1 MATPD
6 PLKDKIGVLYVLKD
20 DPKSDNALKFA
31 RLIPEIYVQYVN
43 LLPIEQIPKWL
54 KDAPTF
60 VTMENKKIKQ
70 IYPGTEAFEV
80 LNNLYLSRKSA
91 MESFSMPPPPPP
103 IQSIPCS
110 APPHQQIYQMQQM
123 QQMQQTQANRM
134 PYPTQQQSQQSLR
147 TLIPENSRMMPQ
159 LSQPPYPQPSPQQ
172 QYQQQSLQSPPP
184 PPYPPFSNDRRINLP
199 PQNNG
204 QQMGQ
209 QRPMMGGGGP
219 MGGGGGGGSGQ
230 MDDHPGS
237 LKFSSQ
243 PSTGGGSGG
252 GTVQY
257 GCSLDM
263 AFLPI
268 EDAPIE
274 NDVQYGKGKV
284 DQRDLEMYQRMREQS
299 GRQGN
304 AMGMLQ

>member
-1 MATPD
+1 MSSD

-31 RLIPEIYVQYVN
+31 RAIPEIYIQYVN

-70 IYPGTEAFEV
+70 LYPGTEAFEV
-80 LNNLYLSRKSA
+80 LYNLYTHRKSS
-91 MESFSMPPPPPP
+91 METFTMPPP
-103 IQSIPCS
+103 IQTIPY
-110 APPHQQIYQMQQM
+110 PNQQQQQQQTYQMQQM
-123 QQMQQTQANRM
+123 QQMQHAQNNRM
-134 PYPTQQQSQQSLR
+134 PYPTQQQSQQPLR
-147 TLIPENSRMMPQ
+147 PPFPENSRGVM
-159 LSQPPYPQPSPQQ
+159 SQ
-172 QYQQQSLQSPPP
+172 PPP
-184 PPYPPFSNDRRINLP
+184 PPYPPQFQ
-199 PQNNG
+199 PQPRQQIGQQMG

-209 QRPMMGGGGP
+209 QRKTGEFGGD
-219 MGGGGGGGSGQ
+219 
-230 MDDHPGS
+230 MDAHPGS

-257 GCSLDM
+257 GCSIDM

-268 EDAPIE
+268 EDAPVE
-274 NDVQYGKGKV
+274 NESQYRKGKV

-299 GRQGN
+299 GSQGN
-304 AMGMLQ
+304 SMGMLQ